1 MIKAA
6 FAHAT
11 MQKICEIVIEL
22 EFISRHFYSCLKSM
36 DVKFLSKF
44 PTDCDVEPSG
54 IKYWLLIAL
63 INNLL
68 LF

>member
-1 MIKAA
+1 MN
-6 FAHAT
+6 
-11 MQKICEIVIEL
+11 
-22 EFISRHFYSCLKSM
+22 
-36 DVKFLSKF
+36 VKFLSKF
-44 PTDCDVEPSG
+44 PTDYDVEPSD